1 MPAPA
6 CGTGVGAALAGA
18 GTRQCRTPWE
28 APSSGREGGRG
39 GKPRPLAPDGR
50 QVQGMTRVR
59 SGLGS
64 GHRRARPSR
73 SCVADSCHRHS
84 DSEESRSGVAP
95 GMHSTRKITAI
106 TEERAGIRPRR
117 APSAVSVDAGVPP
130 GASPGSPLPARR
142 RGPDTTRRSPRWS
155 EEADWGGC
163 FAPPARLGGGVTV
176 EGGVVAI
183 TAGRN
188 HRDVRGAGEHLIG
201 PPELHRVRR
210 AARLVDGVLAP
221 SWNRTVVWCVFPSRA
236 RPAGDVRG
244 PRRSILVSG
253 LGGLVRYVR
262 IGGGRCGITAG
273 PAT

>member
-1 MPAPA
+1 MLQCELPGSIGMPAPA
-6 CGTGVGAALAGA
+6 CGTGVGAAVAGA

-176 EGGVVAI
+176 EGVSSPSRLDGTIATCAGLVNTSSARLSFTGFVALPGSSMGSLRHRG
-183 TAGRN
+183 TVPSSGACSHHAHGRRAMCAGR
-188 HRDVRGAGEHLIG
+188 
-201 PPELHRVRR
+201 
-210 AARLVDGVLAP
+210 VD
-221 SWNRTVVWCVFPSRA
+221 
-236 RPAGDVRG
+236 
-244 PRRSILVSG
+244 
-253 LGGLVRYVR
+253 RY
-262 IGGGRCGITAG
+262 
-273 PAT
+273 